1 MWSSVGLIEC
11 SYPCIFNKENVGID
25 VFPHFCRDMYEG
37 TRMAREE
44 DLSGIRKIIRPLEES
59 GVLVRRTDKEVITLS
74 SSEQNIDE
82 FRSCVCLFLSSHLCN
97 LTENSF
103 VSLAS

>member
-1 MWSSVGLIEC
+1 MWALM
-11 SYPCIFNKENVGID
+11 F
-25 VFPHFCRDMYEG
+25 FPHFCRDMYEG

-59 GVLVRRTDKEVITLS
+59 GVLVRRTDKEVVIFS
-74 SSEQNIDE
+74 SSELNIDE

-97 LTENSF
+97 
-103 VSLAS
+103 